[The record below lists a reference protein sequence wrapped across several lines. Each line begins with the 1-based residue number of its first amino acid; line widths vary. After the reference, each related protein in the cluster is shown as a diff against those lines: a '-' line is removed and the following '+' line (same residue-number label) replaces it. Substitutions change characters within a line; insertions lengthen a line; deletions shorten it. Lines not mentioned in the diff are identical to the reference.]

1 MSKIIQS
8 EGFAIYDIDNPFKML
23 PKINNKADELSKKL
37 TFSDMIET
45 AIASKTV
52 ANALFN

>member
-1 MSKIIQS
+1 
-8 EGFAIYDIDNPFKML
+8 ML

-45 AIASKTV
+45 ANASKTV

>member
-1 MSKIIQS
+1 MQS
-8 EGFAIYDIDNPFKML
+8 EGFAIYDIGNPFKML

-45 AIASKTV
+45 DNASKTV